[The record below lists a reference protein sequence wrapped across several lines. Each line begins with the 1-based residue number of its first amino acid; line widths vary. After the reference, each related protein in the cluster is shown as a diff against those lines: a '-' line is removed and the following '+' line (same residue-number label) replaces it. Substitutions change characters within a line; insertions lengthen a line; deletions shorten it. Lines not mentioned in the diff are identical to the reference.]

1 MIRWIGRGYES
12 GWDAFLKTIL
22 LISRIREYRWNQTCL
37 EMGKKGGDNSQSR
50 VFRLLPRLIRW
61 FYGILSGCIYL
72 CDGLGRLRVW
82 FLLCWL
88 ILMVVITD
96 YMVQSVSIA
105 LRIFNIL
112 SESFGSLRLSTYHV
126 GWLALFVGMDFKARY
141 WLFSS
146 E

>member
-1 MIRWIGRGYES
+1 MNPVGMHSLKQFFSSQEYANIDETKPVWRW
-12 GWDAFLKTIL
+12 
-22 LISRIREYRWNQTCL
+22 
-37 EMGKKGGDNSQSR
+37 GKRGGDNSQSR

-72 CDGLGRLRVW
+72 CDGLGRLRVG

-112 SESFGSLRLSTYHV
+112 SESFGSLKLSTYQV
-126 GWLALFVGMDFKARY
+126 GWLALFVGMVFKARY